1 MASKYK
7 KNKAKF
13 KWTKELVFLIVA
25 MVAIIVVTIVLSI
38 PSSKQ
43 KLTTSINEA
52 ILVANNA
59 ASESSSAT
67 YNYLPE
73 DNVFEDASHEKLVDK
88 VKSEEYVYVLYGS
101 VNSTTILEQI
111 STINTTAQ
119 SEEIGT
125 VYFYS
130 SLWVE
135 ETEDLESATF
145 KQEKSS
151 KENELNENKSKD
163 VEEFSLLE
171 YPALLVFHNG
181 SLIFNSQQYDN
192 SEYTWAMYIQ
202 KALFISKSNE

>member
-13 KWTKELVFLIVA
+13 KWTKELIFLIVA

-38 PSSKQ
+38 PTSKQ
-43 KLTTSINEA
+43 KFTTYLNEA
-52 ILVANNA
+52 ILVAN
-59 ASESSSAT
+59 SSSSDSSSS
-67 YNYLPE
+67 YSYLPD
-73 DNVFEDASHEKLVDK
+73 DNVYEDITHEKLVDRI
-88 VKSEEYVYVLYGS
+88 KSEEYVYVLYGS
-101 VNSTTILEQI
+101 VNSTTVLQQLA
-111 STINTTAQ
+111 TINSIAME
-119 SEEIGT
+119 EEIGT
-125 VYFYS
+125 IYFYS

-135 ETEDLESATF
+135 ETEDLENATF
-145 KQEKSS
+145 KQEKST

-163 VEEFSLLE
+163 VEEFTLLE